1 MIQRQSK
8 FKKLV
13 PAVIIIVVVIL
24 AAIRVIPKMESAAPL
39 ITSDLDRA
47 NIGRSHEIEFTFSEQ
62 GQGLKNARVVFEQ
75 NGQQAVLFLQEYP
88 KGSRVMQEVVKAR
101 LDDVPF
107 KIEEGPASFRA
118 LAWDYS
124 WRAFGKG
131 SRTEL
136 VQDVIIDVRPP
147 VISPV
152 SAQHNIRQGGAGLVV
167 YGLSKPVAKTGV
179 WVGESF
185 YPGQGGYLRDDPNLY
200 LAFIALGNEDAKETK
215 IKIEAVDLAGNRAK
229 TEVYSHIRTHKFP
242 YDKINISDS
251 FLRAVVPP
259 FYPEVNADTPIEEV
273 LEKYIYINSAMRVE
287 NDAKLLEITAKSEPL
302 MYWEGTFLRLP
313 NAAPRAGFGD
323 KRDYVYKGAVVDQQ
337 THLGVDLAS
346 LARAEI
352 PAANRGKVVFT
363 GFLGIYGEA
372 VVLDHGFN
380 LFSLYAHMSS
390 IGVNVG
396 DIVERGDI
404 LGRTGTTG
412 LAVGDHL
419 HFSMLVSGR
428 FVDPIEWWDGSWI
441 KNNIT
446 DKLPAP

>member
-1 MIQRQSK
+1 MIQRKSN
-8 FKKLV
+8 FKKLIT
-13 PAVIIIVVVIL
+13 AVIIIVVVIL
-24 AAIRVIPKMESAAPL
+24 AAMWIIPKMEKSAPV
-39 ITSDLDRA
+39 ITSGLDRA
-47 NIGRSHEIEFTFSEQ
+47 NIGRHHEIEFTFSEQ
-62 GQGLKNARVVFEQ
+62 GQGLKSARVLFEQ
-75 NGQQAVLFLQEYP
+75 NGQQTILFLQEYA
-88 KGSRVMQEVVKAR
+88 KGSRVMQETVKVR
-101 LDDVPF
+101 LDDVSF

-118 LAWDYS
+118 LSWDYS

-185 YPGQGGYLRDDPNLY
+185 YPAQGGFLRDDANLY
-200 LAFIALGNEDAKETK
+200 LAFIALGNEDPKETK
-215 IKIEAVDLAGNRAK
+215 IKIEAIDLAGNRAE
-229 TEVYSHIRTHKFP
+229 TEVYSHIRGHKFP
-242 YDKINISDS
+242 HDKINISDS
-251 FLRAVVPP
+251 FLRTVVPP
-259 FYPEVNADTPIEEV
+259 FYPEVNADTSIEEV
-273 LEKYIYINSAMRVE
+273 LEKYIYINSSMRVE
-287 NDAKLLEITAKSEPL
+287 NDAKLMEIMAKSEPL

-323 KRDYVYKGAVVDQQ
+323 KRDYVYKGRVVDQQ
-337 THLGVDLAS
+337 THLGADLAS
-346 LARAEI
+346 LARAEV

-363 GFLGIYGEA
+363 GFLGIYGET

-390 IGVNVG
+390 ISVNVG
-396 DIVERGDI
+396 DIVEKGDI

-428 FVDPIEWWDGSWI
+428 FVDPVEWWDGSWI